1 MPAKTG
7 DVRSKGVGMR
17 LEGKVA
23 LITGGGT
30 GIGAAVAKR
39 FVEEGAKVCI
49 TGRRREKL
57 EEVAQSLPAG
67 ACTIAQGDCCADGDP
82 ESMVAAALG
91 ITGKLDILVNN
102 AAIEHNK
109 NVVDLDVAVWRQTL
123 ENNLTGPFLMM
134 KAAIPHMV
142 KAGSGS
148 IINVS
153 SLAGVRAVPGG
164 PGYCATKAGIIHL
177 TKQVALDFGK
187 NGIRCNVICP
197 GPARTALLEMN
208 VHPLTEV
215 LHTDLDGVFEKMG
228 EFVPLKRIAS
238 PADMTGLF
246 VFLASEDSNFMTGT
260 TLMNDG
266 GIHVIDAFAAGV
278 GTLGG
283 EWG

>member
-1 MPAKTG
+1 
-7 DVRSKGVGMR
+7 MR
-17 LEGKVA
+17 LQGKVA

-57 EEVAQSLPAG
+57 EEVAKSLPAG
-67 ACTIAQGDCCADGDP
+67 AVTIAPGDCCADGDP
-82 ESMVAAALG
+82 QRMVEIALG
-91 ITGKLDILVNN
+91 INGRLDILVNN

-134 KAAIPHMV
+134 KAAIPYMI
-142 KAGSGS
+142 KGGGGS

-164 PGYCATKAGIIHL
+164 PGYCATKAGLIHL
-177 TKQVALDFGK
+177 TKQVALDYGK
-187 NGIRCNVICP
+187 NNIRCNVICP

-208 VHPLTEV
+208 VHPLTDV

-228 EFVPLKRIAS
+228 EFVPLRRIAS

-246 VFLASEDSNFMTGT
+246 VFLAGPDSNFMTGT

-266 GIHVIDAFAAGV
+266 GIHVIDAFAQGV